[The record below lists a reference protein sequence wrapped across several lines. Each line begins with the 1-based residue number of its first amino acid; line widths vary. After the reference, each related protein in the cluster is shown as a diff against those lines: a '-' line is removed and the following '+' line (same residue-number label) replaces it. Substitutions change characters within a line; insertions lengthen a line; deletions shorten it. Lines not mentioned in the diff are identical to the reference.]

1 MISLFV
7 SESIIATLI
16 NQEFE
21 DLLKEYKWEQEH
33 KQEME
38 NIYYLQNLR
47 KIMRNAYEQGDN
59 EKFNS
64 LWSFY
69 SDIYKDIYNVRPH
82 CFF

>member
-7 SESIIATLI
+7 SESIIAALI

-21 DLLKEYKWEQEH
+21 DLLNEYEWEQKH
-33 KQEME
+33 KQEIEDMH
-38 NIYYLQNLR
+38 YLQNLR
-47 KIMRNAYEQGDN
+47 KIMRDAYKQGDN
-59 EKFNS
+59 EKFDS

-82 CFF
+82 RFF

>member
-7 SESIIATLI
+7 SESIIAALI

-21 DLLKEYKWEQEH
+21 DLLNEYEWEQKH
-33 KQEME
+33 KKEIEDMH
-38 NIYYLQNLR
+38 YLQNLR
-47 KIMRNAYEQGDN
+47 KIMRDAYEQGDN
-59 EKFNS
+59 EKFDS

-82 CFF
+82 RFF